1 MAELENQEGIG
12 EGTPYH
18 PNLYRWDFPPVP
30 ATVGSMEILQ
40 ALLVQDT
47 SKHGAWRRSGLQLRS
62 SSPILSQDPRE
73 MTVSPAP
80 TRKSHGT
87 RRTQTSPKST

>member
-62 SSPILSQDPRE
+62 SSDPNLVPILCQGAVNIIIDTNTLCR
-73 MTVSPAP
+73 
-80 TRKSHGT
+80 
-87 RRTQTSPKST
+87 